1 MKAAGFVD
9 IQYAY
14 QRVGFIDRKDRM
26 RALEVFEEMKVA
38 GVPPPDALFMNSW
51 EGKERMGC

>member
-1 MKAAGFVD
+1 
-9 IQYAY
+9 
-14 QRVGFIDRKDRM
+14 M

-38 GVPPPDALFMNSW
+38 GVPPPDTLFMNSW